1 MTLSP
6 PCQSN
11 LGSESRA
18 GISPKRGSAAAA
30 IEEKRG
36 VFLPLTLILK
46 ETSRLY
52 DFGRR
57 GLYRPHSKEQCEHT
71 EPEAQPK
78 EEHFT
83 CCIANRASKT
93 LEPPQPYH
101 SRSTLH
107 APVTSIS
114 HALYLSSAVLFP
126 CPEPSSLHESSHIK
140 ALLSSTCTD
149 ETPSRS
155 GRLTPHSRTLN
166 TFHFI
171 TAPPGEREREE
182 KKKKQESRH
191 CCLKGTSYLLF
202 RCTYVFNYASALRTP
217 AVFPSE
223 QCDREGK

>member
-1 MTLSP
+1 M
-6 PCQSN
+6 
-11 LGSESRA
+11 
-18 GISPKRGSAAAA
+18 
-30 IEEKRG
+30 
-36 VFLPLTLILK
+36 ILK

-83 CCIANRASKT
+83 CCIANRAYKT
-93 LEPPQPYH
+93 LKPPQPYH

-171 TAPPGEREREE
+171 TAPPGERERE
-182 KKKKQESRH
+182 KKKNESRGTAV
-191 CCLKGTSYLLF
+191 LKGHLIYSSVALMYLITRRRCGHLQFSFREMRLGREMMVRSASKFKRSWLF
-202 RCTYVFNYASALRTP
+202 FLIQAAHSSVFSTQMLGFIE
-217 AVFPSE
+217 VLILS
-223 QCDREGK
+223 

>member
-1 MTLSP
+1 MLSDPFP

-18 GISPKRGSAAAA
+18 ASRRNEEVQRQLLRERGS
-30 IEEKRG
+30 
-36 VFLPLTLILK
+36 FFFTLILK

-52 DFGRR
+52 DFSRR
-57 GLYRPHSKEQCEHT
+57 WVYRPHSKEQCEHT
-71 EPEAQPK
+71 EPEAQPN

-83 CCIANRASKT
+83 CCIANRTYKT

-114 HALYLSSAVLFP
+114 HALYLSSAVLFL

-171 TAPPGEREREE
+171 TTPPGERERE
-182 KKKKQESRH
+182 KKRDSRR
-191 CCLKGTSYLLF
+191 CLS
-202 RCTYVFNYASALRTP
+202 
-217 AVFPSE
+217 
-223 QCDREGK
+223 